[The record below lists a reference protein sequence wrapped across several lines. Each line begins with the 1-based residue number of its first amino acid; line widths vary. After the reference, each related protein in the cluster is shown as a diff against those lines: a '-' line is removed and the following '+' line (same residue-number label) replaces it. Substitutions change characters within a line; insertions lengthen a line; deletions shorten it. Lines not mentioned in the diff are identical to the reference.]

1 MNLTQLPTKLS
12 ARITCVTN
20 GEWDCWEWTG
30 ARTKKNYGQVYFD
43 GTTQRVHRLTYRLLV
58 GPIPQGMELH
68 HGCENEPC
76 CNPAHLEPCTTLY
89 NTNQKAG
96 VNKSHC
102 LRGHELTSENTR
114 VQTDGRGHIRR
125 SCKTCTRDRR
135 QQIREALEQGG
146 RRSA

>member
-1 MNLTQLPTKLS
+1 MNITDLPTKLS
-12 ARITCVTN
+12 ARITPVTN

-76 CNPAHLEPCTTLY
+76 CNPAHLVVCTSLF
-89 NTNQKAG
+89 NTNQKPD

-102 LRGHELTSENTR
+102 VRGHELTADNTR
-114 VQTDGRGHIRR
+114 MQVDDLGHIHR
-125 SCKTCTRDRR
+125 SCKECNR
-135 QQIREALEQGG
+135 QRK
-146 RRSA
+146 RSAARNWPSRQRAS